1 MRVAAERRVGEA
13 LQRHRMDPVGRR
25 EVRKRGIKGKR
36 ERKEGGEKE
45 GLRERREEIFQPS
58 AAPQDQLTWNAQ

>member
-1 MRVAAERRVGEA
+1 MRRGRKEEKGGEKD
-13 LQRHRMDPVGRR
+13 QGK
-25 EVRKRGIKGKR
+25 EGKKRGGR
-36 ERKEGGEKE
+36 EKE

>member
-1 MRVAAERRVGEA
+1 MRRGQKEEK
-13 LQRHRMDPVGRR
+13 GR
-25 EVRKRGIKGKR
+25 EKEESR
-36 ERKEGGEKE
+36 ERGKEKRGGEKE